1 MIKVLKAGL
10 YSSIQDLGRSPLQ
23 PIGVPMGGAM
33 DRESAQNANAL
44 LENAPEAAMLE
55 ITMTGPVLAF
65 TENVWVAFSGA
76 VFPIYLDQNK
86 IANNTPIWVKAGQEL
101 RFGTLEKGVRLYM
114 AIKGGF
120 LSDVLLGSRSM
131 QAHLSPVIK
140 LEKGME
146 LPHVTGEK
154 DQAIILEKKSNTPL
168 DAKKILAFQG
178 PEFNCL
184 NAKQQKDLNQQTF
197 TVSNL
202 NNRMAY
208 QLLPAISP
216 FEKDQ
221 LTGPVLPGTVQIT
234 PAGNLMVLMREAQT
248 TGGYPRILQ
257 LTVESINAL
266 AQLKTGDTFRIK
278 VLPLN

>member
-10 YSSIQDLGRSPLQ
+10 YSSVQDLGRSPLQ

-33 DRESAQNANAL
+33 DRESALNANAL
-44 LENAPEAAMLE
+44 LENAPEAAVLE

-65 TENVWVAFSGA
+65 TENAWVAFSGA
-76 VFPIYLDQNK
+76 IFPIYLDQNK
-86 IANNTPIWVKAGQEL
+86 VTMNTPLWIKAGQEL

-120 LSDVLLGSRSM
+120 LSDILLGSRSM
-131 QAHLSPVIK
+131 QAHLSPMIK
-140 LEKGME
+140 LEKGMK
-146 LPHVTGEK
+146 LLHATGEK

-168 DAKKILAFQG
+168 DAKKIHAFQG
-178 PEFNCL
+178 PEFRNL
-184 NAKQQKDLNQQTF
+184 DVSQQREISQQTF
-197 TVSNL
+197 KVSNL

-208 QLLPAISP
+208 QLLPTISP
-216 FEKDQ
+216 FEKSQ

-257 LTVESINAL
+257 LTAESINVEA
-266 AQLKTGDTFRIK
+266 
-278 VLPLN
+278 N

>member
-44 LENAPEAAMLE
+44 LENSPEAAVLE

-65 TENVWVAFSGA
+65 TENAWVAFSGA

-120 LSDVLLGSRSM
+120 LSDILLGSRSL
-131 QAHLSPVIK
+131 QAHLSPMIK

-146 LPHVTGEK
+146 LPHATGEK
-154 DQAIILEKKSNTPL
+154 DQAVILEKKSNTPL

-178 PEFNCL
+178 PEFRDL
-184 NAKQQKDLNQQTF
+184 DVSQQREISQQIF
-197 TVSNL
+197 KVSNL

-208 QLLPAISP
+208 QLLPPISP
-216 FEKDQ
+216 FDKSQ

-257 LTVESINAL
+257 LTAESINAL

-278 VLPLN
+278 ILDVN